1 MLISSYLFKTFYDK
15 MKKAQKHFVNTFHK
29 SEVLNSEG
37 STFSGF
43 NHVSIGLSG
52 DNYRVATLHP
62 FLYML
67 VNY

>member
-1 MLISSYLFKTFYDK
+1 

-29 SEVLNSEG
+29 SEALNSEG

-52 DNYRVATLHP
+52 DNYRVATLPKSYLIIIQNLKSIGH
-62 FLYML
+62 LYI
-67 VNY
+67 YEKR